1 MILSG
6 PIKPFLLDVASSK
19 RLALKRFFDF
29 VSVNLKDWQSSFGSF
44 SQFSV
49 VFSSIKESSIK
60 EFYFCMVLS
69 ASSLSQVTIYCSVYS
84 SKMILCIILVF
95 FYLFEKSERINLS
108 LCGRLKFGE

>member
-1 MILSG
+1 
-6 PIKPFLLDVASSK
+6 
-19 RLALKRFFDF
+19 
-29 VSVNLKDWQSSFGSF
+29 
-44 SQFSV
+44 V

-60 EFYFCMVLS
+60 EFYFCMVFS

-95 FYLFEKSERINLS
+95 FYLFDKSERINLS